1 MRASLKALFV
11 VVLVAA
17 AAAGGYALRG
27 SAIFIRPVTL
37 TSLSP
42 DDALRVALIELPR
55 FDRNFELRL
64 QDVRTG
70 TTRTV
75 CESPDEGRPVG
86 SERIVWSTDSS
97 RFLLLGRRFRVRPP
111 GILSHGEQA
120 YLMMDVR
127 SGQLWCNATQQSAHP
142 GFGIAEL
149 RVVRW
154 LGWTPP

>member
-1 MRASLKALFV
+1 MRAPLNALFV

-27 SAIFIRPVTL
+27 SALFDRPVTL

-42 DDALRVALIELPR
+42 DDTLRVALIELPR
-55 FDRNFELRL
+55 FDRNFQLRL
-64 QDVRTG
+64 QDTRTG
-70 TTRTV
+70 KTRTV
-75 CESPDEGRPVG
+75 FESPDEGRPIG

-97 RFLLLGRRFRVRPP
+97 RFIVLGRRFRVRPS
-111 GILSHGEQA
+111 GILSYGEQA

-127 SGQLWCNATQQSAHP
+127 SGQLWCNATQKTAHP
-142 GFGIAEL
+142 GFGVAEL
-149 RVVRW
+149 RTIRW